1 MDSMSTA
8 RRPAPRP
15 RDLFRRGVG
24 SILEIAPPRSRFH
37 ELVPSQTADEAF
49 ARYRADLERYLGA
62 AVARWEAE
70 EGGAPAAEP
79 SGEPFPDESFPGP
92 LPSLELLRR
101 CEEAVPGAGERIL
114 ALAEQAQE
122 QEQGQRVSR
131 AKAALG
137 TLRRGQ
143 LCGLAMALGAL
154 GVVAFAVYLGHPVVA
169 TILGGTTLTGLVAVF
184 VAGRPGG
191 SREERPSEPAPP
203 EG

>member
-1 MDSMSTA
+1 MDSMFTA

-15 RDLFRRGVG
+15 RDLFLRGVG

-37 ELVPSQTADEAF
+37 ELVPRETAAEAS

-79 SGEPFPDESFPGP
+79 SVEPTPGP
-92 LPSLELLRR
+92 LPPPELLRR

-114 ALAEQAQE
+114 ALAEQEQE
-122 QEQGQRVSR
+122 QEKEQGQRASL
-131 AKAALG
+131 AESALE

-143 LCGLAMALGAL
+143 LCGLAVALGAL
-154 GVVAFAVYLGHPVVA
+154 GAVAFSAYLGYPVA
-169 TILGGTTLTGLVAVF
+169 AAILGATTLTGLVAVF

-191 SREERPSEPAPP
+191 GRGERTSEPAPP
-203 EG
+203 EA

>member
-1 MDSMSTA
+1 MDSMFTA

-15 RDLFRRGVG
+15 RDLFLRGVG

-37 ELVPSQTADEAF
+37 ELVPPQTADEAF
-49 ARYRADLERYLGA
+49 ARYRANLERYLGA

-79 SGEPFPDESFPGP
+79 SGEPFAGP
-92 LPSLELLRR
+92 LPLLELLRR

-122 QEQGQRVSR
+122 QEQGRRVSR
-131 AKAALG
+131 AEAALG

-143 LCGLAMALGAL
+143 LCGLAVALGAL

-169 TILGGTTLTGLVAVF
+169 AILGGTTLTGLVAVF

-203 EG
+203 EV

>member
-1 MDSMSTA
+1 MDSMFTA

-15 RDLFRRGVG
+15 RDLFLRGVG

-37 ELVPSQTADEAF
+37 ELVPRETAAEAS

-79 SGEPFPDESFPGP
+79 SVEPTPGP
-92 LPSLELLRR
+92 LPPPELLRR

-114 ALAEQAQE
+114 ALAEQE
-122 QEQGQRVSR
+122 QEKEQGRRASR
-131 AKAALG
+131 ARVALE

-143 LCGLAMALGAL
+143 LCGLAVALGAL
-154 GVVAFAVYLGHPVVA
+154 GAVAFSAYLGYPVA
-169 TILGGTTLTGLVAVF
+169 AAILGATTLTGLVAVF

-191 SREERPSEPAPP
+191 GRGERRFAPEPP
-203 EG
+203 EA